1 MKNII
6 SNKNNLQVLFEDNH
20 IIAINKRCG
29 DIVQGD
35 KTGDKPL
42 SEIVKSFLKTKYS
55 KPGNVYLG
63 IPHRLDRPTSGVVMF
78 AKTSKSLSRLNKIF
92 KDGKVQKYYWA
103 VTKNNPEKQEDTL
116 IHWLRKNEKTNKS
129 TYFKKET
136 VKAKKA
142 VLHYRVLKK
151 LERYFII
158 EIELVTGRHHQIRCQ
173 LSAIGC
179 PVRGDLKY
187 GYDRSNNDGGIDLHA
202 KKIIFEHPI
211 NGKKIIIDAPVR
223 DTKIWNAT
231 KIRNYEIRN
240 NK

>member
-103 VTKNNPEKQEDTL
+103 VTKNKPEKQEDTL
-116 IHWLRKNEKTNKS
+116 IHWLRKNEKSNKS

-173 LSAIGC
+173 LSAMGC

-231 KIRNYEIRN
+231 K
-240 NK
+240 

>member
-42 SEIVKSFLKTKYS
+42 SEIVKSFLKNKYS

-158 EIELVTGRHHQIRCQ
+158 EIKLVTGRHHQIRCQ

-231 KIRNYEIRN
+231 K
-240 NK
+240 

>member
-103 VTKNNPEKQEDTL
+103 VTKNKPEKQEDTL

-173 LSAIGC
+173 LSALGC

-187 GYDRSNNDGGIDLHA
+187 GYDRSNSDGGIDLHA
-202 KKIIFEHPI
+202 KKIIFEHPV

-231 KIRNYEIRN
+231 K
-240 NK
+240 

>member
-63 IPHRLDRPTSGVVMF
+63 IPHRLDRPTSGVVIF
-78 AKTSKSLSRLNKIF
+78 AKTSKSLHRLNKIF
-92 KDGKVQKYYWA
+92 KDGKVLKYYWA

-202 KKIIFEHPI
+202 KKIIFEHPVS
-211 NGKKIIIDAPVR
+211 GKKIIIDAPVR

-231 KIRNYEIRN
+231 K
-240 NK
+240 

>member
-78 AKTSKSLSRLNKIF
+78 AKTSKSLYRLNKIF
-92 KDGKVQKYYWA
+92 KDGKVHKYYWA
-103 VTKNNPEKQEDTL
+103 VTKNNPEKQEGTL
-116 IHWLRKNEKTNKS
+116 IHWLRKNKRTNKS

-136 VKAKKA
+136 IKAKKA

-151 LERYFII
+151 LERYFVI

-179 PVRGDLKY
+179 PLRGDLKY

-202 KKIIFEHPI
+202 KKIIFEHPVS
-211 NGKKIIIDAPVR
+211 GKKIIIDAPVR

-231 KIRNYEIRN
+231 K
-240 NK
+240 

>member
-103 VTKNNPEKQEDTL
+103 VTKNKPEKQEDTL

-129 TYFKKET
+129 TYLKKET

-158 EIELVTGRHHQIRCQ
+158 EIKLSLVTSIKEF
-173 LSAIGC
+173 L
-179 PVRGDLKY
+179 
-187 GYDRSNNDGGIDLHA
+187 DRI
-202 KKIIFEHPI
+202 K
-211 NGKKIIIDAPVR
+211 
-223 DTKIWNAT
+223 
-231 KIRNYEIRN
+231 
-240 NK
+240 

>member
-202 KKIIFEHPI
+202 KKIIFEHPV

-223 DTKIWNAT
+223 DTKIWNTT
-231 KIRNYEIRN
+231 K
-240 NK
+240 

>member
-103 VTKNNPEKQEDTL
+103 VTKNNTEKQEDTL

-158 EIELVTGRHHQIRCQ
+158 EIKLVTGRHHQIRCQ

-202 KKIIFEHPI
+202 KKIIFEHPVS
-211 NGKKIIIDAPVR
+211 GKKIIIDAPVK

-231 KIRNYEIRN
+231 K
-240 NK
+240 

>member
-158 EIELVTGRHHQIRCQ
+158 EIKLVTGRHHQIRCQ

-202 KKIIFEHPI
+202 KKIIFEHPV

-223 DTKIWNAT
+223 DTKIWNAI
-231 KIRNYEIRN
+231 K
-240 NK
+240 

>member
-158 EIELVTGRHHQIRCQ
+158 EIKLVTGRHHQIRCQ

-179 PVRGDLKY
+179 PIRGDLKY

-231 KIRNYEIRN
+231 K
-240 NK
+240 

>member
-42 SEIVKSFLKTKYS
+42 SEIVKSFLKIKYS

-158 EIELVTGRHHQIRCQ
+158 EIKLVTGRHHQIRCQ

-231 KIRNYEIRN
+231 K
-240 NK
+240 

>member
-42 SEIVKSFLKTKYS
+42 SEIVKAFLKTKYS

-223 DTKIWNAT
+223 DTKIWNAI
-231 KIRNYEIRN
+231 K
-240 NK
+240 

>member
-142 VLHYRVLKK
+142 VLHYSVLKK

-173 LSAIGC
+173 LSAMGC

-231 KIRNYEIRN
+231 K
-240 NK
+240 

>member
-103 VTKNNPEKQEDTL
+103 VTKNKPEKQEDTL

-202 KKIIFEHPI
+202 KKIIFEHPVS
-211 NGKKIIIDAPVR
+211 GKKIIIDAPVR

-231 KIRNYEIRN
+231 K
-240 NK
+240 

>member
-173 LSAIGC
+173 LSAMGC

-202 KKIIFEHPI
+202 KKIIFEHPVS
-211 NGKKIIIDAPVR
+211 GKKIIIDAPVR
-223 DTKIWNAT
+223 DTKIWNAA
-231 KIRNYEIRN
+231 K
-240 NK
+240 

>member
-103 VTKNNPEKQEDTL
+103 VTKNKPEKQEDTL

-173 LSAIGC
+173 LSAMGC

-231 KIRNYEIRN
+231 K
-240 NK
+240 